1 MFLLRI
7 TPQKQGTW
15 SLICTSQE
23 MISQN
28 QEQDILEMP
37 VSVFDVDVAVLQIY
51 TGLILQRKEK
61 YVMGI
66 LLPIYFLLNCLQFF
80 T

>member
-1 MFLLRI
+1 
-7 TPQKQGTW
+7 
-15 SLICTSQE
+15 

-80 T
+80 N